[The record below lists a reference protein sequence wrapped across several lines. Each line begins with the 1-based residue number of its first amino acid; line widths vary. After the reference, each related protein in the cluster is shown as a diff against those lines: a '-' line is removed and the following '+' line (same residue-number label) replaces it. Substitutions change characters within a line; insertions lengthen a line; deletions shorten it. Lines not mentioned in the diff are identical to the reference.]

1 MIPRLCILILV
12 MKTASTGN
20 LNPSI
25 YLIHIEE
32 NLSPQMAEWFEES
45 EITITDQGETTIT
58 CSIVDQAALHGVLS
72 KIRDLNLTLISIA
85 KVELPEN
92 MKDSHK

>member
-1 MIPRLCILILV
+1 

-20 LNPSI
+20 LNPSF

-72 KIRDLNLTLISIA
+72 KIRDLNLTLISINRS
-85 KVELPEN
+85 V
-92 MKDSHK
+92 